1 MTVMLSEG
9 RNATEVETPAVAPE
23 KPQASK
29 ETAVSPI
36 PITDKNSSR
45 REHPKIARVKPWD
58 PRNPNPRAP
67 EGRSIRPISATPAKL
82 GSYTKLP
89 RFYYLHINPI
99 LCIT

>member
-45 REHPKIARVKPWD
+45 REHPKIAQGETLRPAQSKSPRPGGSLD
-58 PRNPNPRAP
+58 PTDLRYSR
-67 EGRSIRPISATPAKL
+67 ETVQLR
-82 GSYTKLP
+82 
-89 RFYYLHINPI
+89 
-99 LCIT
+99 